1 MGMLIQSVAS
11 INPLQLWSDPNSPV
25 RLQSATVTLI
35 QQDGEI
41 IECRLS
47 FPVTPELYHRID
59 SEALF
64 NLKPEVRTPLT
75 NSQFQPELDI
85 HIETSLKPD
94 RLPLLRPQ
102 ATNAEEAAFYLSNL
116 SQQQASSPDSHTP
129 PETDHPFTLL
139 ETENWLALSVK
150 QQQNSGEIGYRT
162 FWSYVSSQTL
172 NGNSI
177 SSEELSEN
185 ITRFFTDVVG
195 GSLDSAMQEFAD
207 ETVGTISNFFQE
219 LTSKSSPN
227 PSMFQTVLNFFTE
240 DDWPFTK
247 IQGDLALRSA
257 FQGKNGTWDCYAK
270 VREAQKQF
278 VFYSICSVNAP
289 EDKRQAIAE
298 FIARAN
304 YGTIIGNF
312 ELDFTD
318 GEIRFKTSIDVE
330 GDTLSSALIQPLVYT
345 NVMMMDEY
353 LPGILAVVSGELS
366 PVEAIAK
373 IEGE

>member
-1 MGMLIQSVAS
+1 MANQID
-11 INPLQLWSDPNSPV
+11 NFPLDKELRLKNSSHFPLTI
-25 RLQSATVTLI
+25 RTTSLSLTK
-35 QQDGEI
+35 QDNEI

-47 FPVTPELYHRID
+47 FSVTPELYHRID

-75 NSQFQPELDI
+75 NGQFKPELDI
-85 HIETSLKPD
+85 HIEASLKLD
-94 RLPLLRPQ
+94 KLSLLLQQ
-102 ATNAEEAAFYLSNL
+102 ASNAEETAFYLSNL
-116 SQQQASSPDSHTP
+116 SQQQASSPDSHTSL
-129 PETDHPFTLL
+129 ETDHPFTLL

-162 FWSYVSSQTL
+162 FWSYVSPQTL
-172 NGNSI
+172 KIDSV
-177 SSEELSEN
+177 SEEELSEN
-185 ITRFFTDVVG
+185 ISRFFTDVVG
-195 GSLDSAMQEFAD
+195 GSLDNAMQDFAD
-207 ETVGTISNFFQE
+207 ETVGTLSNLFQD

-227 PSMFQTVLNFFTE
+227 PFLFQAVLNFFTE

-247 IQGDLALRSA
+247 IQGDLAISSV
-257 FQGKNGTWDCYAK
+257 FEGKNGRWNCYAK
-270 VREAQKQF
+270 VREAQQQF

-289 EDKRQAIAE
+289 EDKKQAIAE
-298 FIARAN
+298 YIARAN

-330 GDTLSSALIQPLVYT
+330 GDALSSALIQPLVYT

-353 LPGILAVVSGELS
+353 LPGILAVISGELS

-373 IEGE
+373 IEGK

>member
-1 MGMLIQSVAS
+1 MANQIE
-11 INPLQLWSDPNSPV
+11 NFPLDKELRLKNSSHFPLTI
-25 RLQSATVTLI
+25 RTTSLSLTK
-35 QQDGEI
+35 QDNEI

-47 FPVTPELYHRID
+47 FPVTPELYQRID
-59 SEALF
+59 TDALF

-75 NSQFQPELDI
+75 NGQFKPELDI
-85 HIETSLKPD
+85 HIEASLKPD
-94 RLPLLRPQ
+94 RLPLLLQQ

-116 SQQQASSPDSHTP
+116 SQQQAPDSDRP
-129 PETDHPFTLL
+129 LETDHPYTLL

-162 FWSYVSSQTL
+162 FWSYVNPQTL
-172 NGNSI
+172 NPDSV

-195 GSLDSAMQEFAD
+195 GSLDSAMQEFTN
-207 ETVGTISNFFQE
+207 ETVGTLSNFFQDI
-219 LTSKSSPN
+219 TSKSSPN
-227 PSMFQTVLNFFTE
+227 PSLFQTVLNFFTE

-247 IQGDLALRSA
+247 LQGDLALRSV
-257 FQGKNGTWDCYAK
+257 FQGKNGRWDCYAK
-270 VREAQKQF
+270 VREAQQQF

-312 ELDFTD
+312 ELDFSD

-330 GDTLSSALIQPLVYT
+330 GDALSSALIQPLVYT

-353 LPGILAVVSGELS
+353 LPGILAVLSGELS
-366 PVEAIAK
+366 AVEAIAK
-373 IEGE
+373 IESE

>member
-1 MGMLIQSVAS
+1 MANQIE
-11 INPLQLWSDPNSPV
+11 NFPLDKELRLKNSSHFPLTI
-25 RLQSATVTLI
+25 RTTSLSLTK
-35 QQDGEI
+35 QDNEI

-47 FPVTPELYHRID
+47 FAVTPELYHRID

-75 NSQFQPELDI
+75 NSQFKPELNI

-94 RLPLLRPQ
+94 RLSLLRPQ

-129 PETDHPFTLL
+129 PETDDPFTLL

-162 FWSYVSSQTL
+162 FWSYVSPQTL

-195 GSLDSAMQEFAD
+195 VSLDSAMQEFAD

-330 GDTLSSALIQPLVYT
+330 GDTLSSALIQSLVYT

-366 PVEAIAK
+366 PVEAIAN